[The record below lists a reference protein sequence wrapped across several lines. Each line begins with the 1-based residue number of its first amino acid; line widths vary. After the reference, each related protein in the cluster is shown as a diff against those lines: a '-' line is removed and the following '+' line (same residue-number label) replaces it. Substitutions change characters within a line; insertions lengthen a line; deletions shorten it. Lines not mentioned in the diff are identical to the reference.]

1 MHRALDRLPE
11 ANQVVWRHATSA
23 REGAV
28 QDTQAPEECAG
39 RSEPPPDVA
48 AKRILVIDDDPDYRE
63 LLWLVLERL
72 GWSHV
77 VVARDGVEGLRRIY
91 DGRPDL
97 VLLDLMMPDIR
108 GYDVVRWLKADP
120 GLASIPVIAITGAG
134 DPASEEHAR
143 EAGCD
148 AFLAK
153 PFELTDLEAVLR
165 IYLT

>member
-1 MHRALDRLPE
+1 M
-11 ANQVVWRHATSA
+11 
-23 REGAV
+23 
-28 QDTQAPEECAG
+28 QDTQAPGECAG
-39 RSEPPPDVA
+39 PGGPPTDVA

-63 LLWLVLERL
+63 LLWLVLDRP

-97 VLLDLMMPDIR
+97 ILLDLMMPDIR

-120 GLASIPVIAITGAG
+120 GLASIPVVAITGAG
-134 DPASEEHAR
+134 DAASEQQAR

-153 PFELTDLEAVLR
+153 PFELSDLEATLR
-165 IYLT
+165 TYLAG

>member
-1 MHRALDRLPE
+1 MH
-11 ANQVVWRHATSA
+11 
-23 REGAV
+23 
-28 QDTQAPEECAG
+28 DTQAPEGCAG
-39 RSEPPPDVA
+39 GSGPSPDVG

-63 LLWLVLERL
+63 LLWLVLDRL

-77 VVARDGVEGLRRIY
+77 VVARDGVEGLRRVY

-120 GLASIPVIAITGAG
+120 ALASIPVIAITGAG
-134 DPASEEHAR
+134 DAASEEQAR
-143 EAGCD
+143 DAGCD

-153 PFELTDLEAVLR
+153 PFELSDLEAVLR
-165 IYLT
+165 SYLT